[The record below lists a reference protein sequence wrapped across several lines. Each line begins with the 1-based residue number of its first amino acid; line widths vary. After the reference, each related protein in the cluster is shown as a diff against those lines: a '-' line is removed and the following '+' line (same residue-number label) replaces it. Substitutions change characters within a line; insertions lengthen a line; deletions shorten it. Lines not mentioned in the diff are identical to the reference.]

1 MILLTLT
8 WVGYPLVLLVAGAL
22 LLTPG
27 FFTDLLG
34 FVCLTPRLRQ
44 LLIRRWLASRMV
56 APAGR
61 SPDGGRTDVVEGE
74 FRRLDD

>member
-1 MILLTLT
+1 MF
-8 WVGYPLVLLVAGAL
+8 GRVLLVAGAL
-22 LLTPG
+22 LLTPV

-34 FVCLTPRLRQ
+34 FVYLTPRLRQ

-61 SPDGGRTDVVEGE
+61 STDRGKTDVVEGE
-74 FRRLDD
+74 FRRVDD